1 MKKQI
6 IFLALIVCLMAAC
19 TNPSKTESTEKKES
33 TKTEASEKK
42 DTPTSKWAGKDKFIE
57 KCAASQGLKEMSKGD
72 AAKAKEM
79 CSCLADKVEAK
90 YPEGMDIEKASKP
103 SVIQEV
109 GADKC
114 FDVK

>member
-1 MKKQI
+1 
-6 IFLALIVCLMAAC
+6 
-19 TNPSKTESTEKKES
+19 
-33 TKTEASEKK
+33 
-42 DTPTSKWAGKDKFIE
+42 
-57 KCAASQGLKEMSKGD
+57 MSKGD